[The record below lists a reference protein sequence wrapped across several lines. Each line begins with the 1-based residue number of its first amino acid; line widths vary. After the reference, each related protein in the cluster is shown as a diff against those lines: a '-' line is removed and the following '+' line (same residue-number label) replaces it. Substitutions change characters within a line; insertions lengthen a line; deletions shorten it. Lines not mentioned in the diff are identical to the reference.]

1 MEEKLQPRRITHSA
15 DKIVLN
21 YLRHV
26 SSLDLKP
33 MESWND
39 WVNQTYDR
47 MRQVFDFV
55 DNDAITAAKE
65 RVKIL

>member
-1 MEEKLQPRRITHSA
+1 
-15 DKIVLN
+15 
-21 YLRHV
+21 
-26 SSLDLKP
+26 